1 MTDDLTP
8 QDLPNKEESL
18 GDSVDAV
25 QQSTDPLTASND
37 APTDDSNPIVEAEPL
52 PATEEQFLE
61 TVSASDDAATT
72 ETSEPEEDLSS
83 LTRDQLVE
91 RLEQYAAEADV
102 PRFKAPIQS
111 IRDMLSQIIAQ
122 EKQTALDKFLEEG
135 GNRDD
140 FKPVPDPL
148 EDRFNKAIRKF
159 NKRRL
164 EYQEQQEKQRK
175 VSLDE
180 KREILG
186 LLKDLIQN
194 EENMNKAFER
204 FHELQ
209 ARWRAA
215 GPVPASDAKDLQLT
229 YKFFID
235 KFYDFIKINR
245 ELQDLDQRRNMEM
258 KLTICEQAE
267 ELMLEPSINTAFRK
281 LQMLQDKWRE
291 TGPVPRDKKDEVWDR
306 FKAACDKIFERR
318 REHEK
323 QFDELRKTNLDAKTQ
338 LCEQVEALKPAADG
352 KHKEWQ
358 DVTAKLLELQAQ
370 WRKIGHAG
378 KEHNDSVWSRFRTAC
393 DALFKSKNDYYQKR
407 KQEYAAN
414 LQLKTEL
421 CIQAEALKENTDWK
435 ATSEELKRLQE
446 EWKKIG
452 FAGDRQSEKI
462 WKRFRSA
469 CDAFF
474 ANKTEHFNNRDK
486 DNDENLQK
494 KNELILRIEQ
504 YVLGEDHR
512 AAFEELKAFQ
522 REWNAIGLVPIK
534 KKDDVNGRF
543 KQAID
548 AQFAKI
554 KSSDRP
560 RSSYQPRNESFQ
572 RAGGA
577 DSKGGDP
584 ERRSLLNRISEL
596 KNDVQ
601 IWENNI
607 GFFAK
612 SKTADKL
619 KSEFESKISQ
629 AKKEI
634 DALMGKLKG
643 SEPAP
648 KPSSDNESTPGDAS

>member
-1 MTDDLTP
+1 MNDELTP
-8 QDLPNKEESL
+8 QEGASSEESI
-18 GDSVDAV
+18 GSSESAENQIIETPASEPVSDALAEEV
-25 QQSTDPLTASND
+25 
-37 APTDDSNPIVEAEPL
+37 APEPL
-52 PATEEQFLE
+52 PATEEQFME
-61 TVSASDDAATT
+61 TAAPEAAIQQT
-72 ETSEPEEDLSS
+72 EELEPEEDLSTLS
-83 LTRDQLVE
+83 KEQLVE
-91 RLEQYAAEADV
+91 RLEQYASEQET
-102 PRFKAPIQS
+102 PRFKDRVNS
-111 IRDMLSQIIAQ
+111 IRDNLSQAFTH
-122 EKQTALDKFLEEG
+122 EREAALAKFIEEG

-140 FKPVPDPL
+140 FKPAADPL
-148 EDRFNKAIRKF
+148 EERFSKALKKY
-159 NKRRL
+159 NKRRV

-215 GPVPASDAKDLQLT
+215 GPVPSADAKDLQMS
-229 YKFFID
+229 YKFLID
-235 KFYDFIKINR
+235 KFYDYIKINR
-245 ELQDLDQRRNMEM
+245 ELQDLDQRRNLEM
-258 KLTICEQAE
+258 KLRLCEQAE
-267 ELMLEPSINTAFRK
+267 ELMLDSSISNAFKKLNT
-281 LQMLQDKWRE
+281 LQDKWRE
-291 TGPVPRDKKDEVWDR
+291 TGPVPRDKKDEIWDR
-306 FKAACDKIFERR
+306 FKAACDKVFERR
-318 REHEK
+318 REYEQQFEEK
-323 QFDELRKTNLDAKTQ
+323 RKVNLEAKSN
-338 LCEQVEALKPAADG
+338 LCEQVESLKPAADA

-358 DVTAKLLELQAQ
+358 EITAKLLELQAA

-378 KEHNDSVWSRFRTAC
+378 KQHNDSIWTRFRTAC
-393 DALFKSKNDYYQKR
+393 DNLFKSKNDFYSRR

-421 CIQAEALKENTDWK
+421 CIQAEALQENTDWK
-435 ATSEELKRLQE
+435 STSEELKRLQD

-474 ANKTEHFNNRDK
+474 AKKSEHFSSRDK
-486 DNDENLQK
+486 DNEENLIK
-494 KNELILRIEQ
+494 KNELIAKIEA
-504 YVLGEDHR
+504 YVSGEDHH
-512 AAFEELKAFQ
+512 ASFEELKAFQ

-534 KKDDVNGRF
+534 KKDDVNMRF

-548 AQFAKI
+548 AQFAKL

-560 RSSYQPRNESFQ
+560 RGNYQPKTTFVSKTVS
-572 RAGGA
+572 
-577 DSKGGDP
+577 DKGGDP

-612 SKTADKL
+612 SKSADKL
-619 KSEFESKISQ
+619 KSEFEDKISK

-634 DALMGKLKG
+634 GALMEKLKG
-643 SEPAP
+643 PEQP
-648 KPSSDNESTPGDAS
+648 KPSAEPPATEQA

>member
-1 MTDDLTP
+1 MNDELTP
-8 QDLPNKEESL
+8 QEGASSEESMGISENAENQTIGTSDL
-18 GDSVDAV
+18 ESVSDTITEEV
-25 QQSTDPLTASND
+25 
-37 APTDDSNPIVEAEPL
+37 APEPEPL
-52 PATEEQFLE
+52 PATEEQFME
-61 TVSASDDAATT
+61 TAAP
-72 ETSEPEEDLSS
+72 EAAMQQSEDLEPEEDLSTLS
-83 LTRDQLVE
+83 KEQLVE
-91 RLEQYAAEADV
+91 RLEQYASEQES
-102 PRFKAPIQS
+102 PRFKDRVNS
-111 IRDMLSQIIAQ
+111 IRDNLSQTFSQ
-122 EKQTALDKFLEEG
+122 EREAALAKFIEDG

-140 FKPVPDPL
+140 FKPVSDPL
-148 EDRFNKAIRKF
+148 EERFSKALKKF
-159 NKRRL
+159 NKRRF

-215 GPVPASDAKDLQLT
+215 GPVPSADAKDLQMS
-229 YKFFID
+229 YKFLID
-235 KFYDFIKINR
+235 KFYDYIKINR
-245 ELQDLDQRRNMEM
+245 ELQDLDQRRNLEM
-258 KLTICEQAE
+258 KLRLCEQAE
-267 ELMLEPSINTAFRK
+267 ELMLDSSISNAFKK
-281 LQMLQDKWRE
+281 LHMLQDKWRE

-306 FKAACDKIFERR
+306 FKAACDKVFERR
-318 REHEK
+318 REYEQQFEEK
-323 QFDELRKTNLDAKTQ
+323 RKVNLDAKTA
-338 LCEQVEALKPAADG
+338 LCEQVEALKSDADA

-358 DVTAKLLELQAQ
+358 EITAKLLELQAA

-378 KEHNDSVWSRFRTAC
+378 KQHNDGIWTRFRSAC
-393 DALFKSKNDYYQKR
+393 DNLFKSKNDFYSRR
-407 KQEYAAN
+407 KHEYAAN

-421 CIQAEALKENTDWK
+421 CIQAEALQENTDWK
-435 ATSEELKRLQE
+435 STSEELKRLQE

-474 ANKTEHFNNRDK
+474 AKKSEHFSSRDK
-486 DNDENLQK
+486 DNEENLVK
-494 KNELILRIEQ
+494 KNELIARIDA
-504 YVLGEDHR
+504 YVPGEDHH
-512 AAFEELKAFQ
+512 ASFEELKAFQ
-522 REWNAIGLVPIK
+522 REWNAVGLVPIK
-534 KKDDVNGRF
+534 KKDEVNARF
-543 KQAID
+543 KQVID
-548 AQFAKI
+548 AQFAKL

-560 RSSYQPRNESFQ
+560 RGTYQPKTQYVSK
-572 RAGGA
+572 AVS
-577 DSKGGDP
+577 DKGGDP

-619 KSEFESKISQ
+619 KSEFEDKISK

-634 DALMGKLKG
+634 GALMEKLKG
-643 SEPAP
+643 PELP
-648 KPSSDNESTPGDAS
+648 KPTEEPPATDQA

>member
-1 MTDDLTP
+1 MNDELTP
-8 QDLPNKEESL
+8 QEGASSEESMGISENAENQTIVTSDL
-18 GDSVDAV
+18 ESVSDTITEEV
-25 QQSTDPLTASND
+25 
-37 APTDDSNPIVEAEPL
+37 APEPEPL
-52 PATEEQFLE
+52 PATEEQFME
-61 TVSASDDAATT
+61 TAAP
-72 ETSEPEEDLSS
+72 EAAIQQSEELEPEEDLSTLS
-83 LTRDQLVE
+83 KEQLVE
-91 RLEQYAAEADV
+91 RLEQYASEQES
-102 PRFKAPIQS
+102 PRFKDRVNS
-111 IRDMLSQIIAQ
+111 IRDNLSQTFSQ
-122 EKQTALDKFLEEG
+122 EREAALAKFIEDG

-140 FKPVPDPL
+140 FKPVSDPL
-148 EDRFNKAIRKF
+148 EERFSKALKKF
-159 NKRRL
+159 NKRRF

-209 ARWRAA
+209 VRWRAA
-215 GPVPASDAKDLQLT
+215 GPVPSADAKDLQMS
-229 YKFFID
+229 YKFLID
-235 KFYDFIKINR
+235 KFYDYIKINR
-245 ELQDLDQRRNMEM
+245 ELQDLDQRRNLEM
-258 KLTICEQAE
+258 KLRLCEQAE
-267 ELMLEPSINTAFRK
+267 ELMLDSSISNAFKK
-281 LQMLQDKWRE
+281 LHMLQDKWRE

-306 FKAACDKIFERR
+306 FKAACDKVFERR
-318 REHEK
+318 REYEQQFEEK
-323 QFDELRKTNLDAKTQ
+323 RKVNLDAKTA
-338 LCEQVEALKPAADG
+338 LCEQVEALKSDADA

-358 DVTAKLLELQAQ
+358 EITAKLLELQAA

-378 KEHNDSVWSRFRTAC
+378 KQHNDGIWTRFRSAC
-393 DALFKSKNDYYQKR
+393 DNLFKSKNDFYSRR

-421 CIQAEALKENTDWK
+421 CIQAEALQENTDWK
-435 ATSEELKRLQE
+435 STSEELKRLQE

-474 ANKTEHFNNRDK
+474 AKKSEHFSSRDK
-486 DNDENLQK
+486 DNEENLVK
-494 KNELILRIEQ
+494 KNELIARIEA
-504 YVLGEDHR
+504 YVPGEDHH
-512 AAFEELKAFQ
+512 ASFEELKGFQ
-522 REWNAIGLVPIK
+522 REWNAVGLVPIK
-534 KKDDVNGRF
+534 KKDEVNARF
-543 KQAID
+543 KQVID
-548 AQFAKI
+548 AQFAKL

-560 RSSYQPRNESFQ
+560 RGTYQPKTQYVSK
-572 RAGGA
+572 AVS
-577 DSKGGDP
+577 DKGGDP

-619 KSEFESKISQ
+619 KSEFEDKISK

-634 DALMGKLKG
+634 GALMEKLKG
-643 SEPAP
+643 PELP
-648 KPSSDNESTPGDAS
+648 KPTEEPPATEQA

>member
-1 MTDDLTP
+1 MNDELTP
-8 QDLPNKEESL
+8 QEGASSEKSMGISENAENQTIGTSDLESVSDTITEE
-18 GDSVDAV
+18 
-25 QQSTDPLTASND
+25 TA
-37 APTDDSNPIVEAEPL
+37 PEPEPL
-52 PATEEQFLE
+52 PATEEQFME
-61 TVSASDDAATT
+61 TAAP
-72 ETSEPEEDLSS
+72 EAAIQQSEELEPEEDLSTLS
-83 LTRDQLVE
+83 KEQLVE
-91 RLEQYAAEADV
+91 RLEQYASEQES
-102 PRFKAPIQS
+102 PRFKDRVNS
-111 IRDMLSQIIAQ
+111 IRDNLSQTFSQ
-122 EKQTALDKFLEEG
+122 EREAALAKFIEDG

-140 FKPVPDPL
+140 FKPVSDPL
-148 EDRFNKAIRKF
+148 EERFSKALKKF
-159 NKRRL
+159 NKRRF

-215 GPVPASDAKDLQLT
+215 GPVPSADAKDLQMS
-229 YKFFID
+229 YKFLID
-235 KFYDFIKINR
+235 KFYDYIKINR
-245 ELQDLDQRRNMEM
+245 ELQDLDQRRNLEM
-258 KLTICEQAE
+258 KLRLCEQAE
-267 ELMLEPSINTAFRK
+267 ELILDSSISNAFKK
-281 LQMLQDKWRE
+281 LHMLQDKWRE

-306 FKAACDKIFERR
+306 FKAACDKVFERR
-318 REHEK
+318 REYEQQFEEK
-323 QFDELRKTNLDAKTQ
+323 RKVNLDAKTA
-338 LCEQVEALKPAADG
+338 LCEQVEALKSDADA

-358 DVTAKLLELQAQ
+358 EITAKLLELQAA

-378 KEHNDSVWSRFRTAC
+378 KQHNDGIWTRFRSAC
-393 DALFKSKNDYYQKR
+393 DNLFKSKNDFYSRR
-407 KQEYAAN
+407 KHEYAAN

-421 CIQAEALKENTDWK
+421 CIQAEALQENTDWK
-435 ATSEELKRLQE
+435 STSEELKRLQE

-474 ANKTEHFNNRDK
+474 AKKSEHFSSRDK
-486 DNDENLQK
+486 DNEENLVK
-494 KNELILRIEQ
+494 KNELIARIEA
-504 YVLGEDHR
+504 YVPGEDHH
-512 AAFEELKAFQ
+512 ASFEELKGFQ
-522 REWNAIGLVPIK
+522 REWNAVGLVPIK
-534 KKDDVNGRF
+534 KKDEVNARF
-543 KQAID
+543 KQVID
-548 AQFAKI
+548 AQFAKL

-560 RSSYQPRNESFQ
+560 RGTYQPKTQYVSK
-572 RAGGA
+572 AVS
-577 DSKGGDP
+577 DKGGDP

-619 KSEFESKISQ
+619 KSEFEDKISK

-634 DALMGKLKG
+634 GALMEKLKG
-643 SEPAP
+643 PELP
-648 KPSSDNESTPGDAS
+648 KPTEEPPATEQA

>member
-1 MTDDLTP
+1 MNDELTP
-8 QDLPNKEESL
+8 QEGAASEEPMGISESAENQVNETL
-18 GDSVDAV
+18 AVESVLESSAEEV
-25 QQSTDPLTASND
+25 
-37 APTDDSNPIVEAEPL
+37 APEPL
-52 PATEEQFLE
+52 PATEEQFME
-61 TVSASDDAATT
+61 TAAPEASIQQT
-72 ETSEPEEDLSS
+72 EELEPEEDLATLS
-83 LTRDQLVE
+83 REQLVE
-91 RLEQYAAEADV
+91 RLEQYASEQEV
-102 PRFKAPIQS
+102 PRFKDRVNS
-111 IRDMLSQIIAQ
+111 IRDNLSQAFTH
-122 EKQTALDKFLEEG
+122 EREAALAKFIEDG

-140 FKPVPDPL
+140 FKPATDPL
-148 EDRFNKAIRKF
+148 EERFSKALKKY
-159 NKRRL
+159 NKRRI

-215 GPVPASDAKDLQLT
+215 GPVPSADAKDLQMS
-229 YKFFID
+229 YKFLID
-235 KFYDFIKINR
+235 KFYDYIKINR
-245 ELQDLDQRRNMEM
+245 ELQDLDQRRNLEM
-258 KLTICEQAE
+258 KLRLCEQAE
-267 ELMLEPSINTAFRK
+267 ELMLDSSISNAFKK
-281 LQMLQDKWRE
+281 LHTLQDKWRE
-291 TGPVPRDKKDEVWDR
+291 TGPVPRDKKDEIWDR
-306 FKAACDKIFERR
+306 FKAACDKVFERR
-318 REHEK
+318 REYEQQFEEK
-323 QFDELRKTNLDAKTQ
+323 RKDNLEAKTA
-338 LCEQVEALKPAADG
+338 LCEQVEALKPAAES

-358 DVTAKLLELQAQ
+358 EITAKLLELQVA

-378 KEHNDSVWSRFRTAC
+378 KQHNESIWTRFRTAC
-393 DALFKSKNDYYQKR
+393 DNLFKTKNDFYSRR

-421 CIQAEALKENTDWK
+421 CIQAEALQENTDWK
-435 ATSEELKRLQE
+435 STSEELKRLQE

-474 ANKTEHFNNRDK
+474 AKKSEHFSSRDK
-486 DNDENLQK
+486 DNEENLVK
-494 KNELILRIEQ
+494 KNELIAKIEA
-504 YVLGEDHR
+504 YAPGDDHH
-512 AAFEELKAFQ
+512 ASFEELKAFQ

-534 KKDDVNGRF
+534 QKDGVNARF

-548 AQFAKI
+548 AQFAKL

-560 RSSYQPRNESFQ
+560 RGSYQPKTQFVSKTTS
-572 RAGGA
+572 
-577 DSKGGDP
+577 DKGGDP

-619 KSEFESKISQ
+619 KSEFEDKISK

-634 DALMGKLKG
+634 GALMEKLKG
-643 SEPAP
+643 PEQP
-648 KPSSDNESTPGDAS
+648 KPTEEPPAAEQA

>member
-1 MTDDLTP
+1 MTDELTP
-8 QDLPNKEESL
+8 QDAKSNDDATGSSE
-18 GDSVDAV
+18 DAV
-25 QQSTDPLTASND
+25 NQNNEIQMGVAADVQEAVADPA
-37 APTDDSNPIVEAEPL
+37 PL
-52 PATEEQFLE
+52 PATEDQFMEAVPVADSEQ
-61 TVSASDDAATT
+61 AAV
-72 ETSEPEEDLSS
+72 EIEPEEDLSA
-83 LTRDQLVE
+83 LTREQLVE
-91 RLEQYAAEADV
+91 RLEQYASEQEV
-102 PRFKAPIQS
+102 PKYKARIQS
-111 IRDMLSQIIAQ
+111 VRELLSQMFSQ
-122 EKQTALDKFLEEG
+122 EKQAALDRFLEDG

-140 FKPVPDPL
+140 FKPAVDAL
-148 EDRFNKAIRKF
+148 EDRFNKALRKF

-164 EYQEQQEKQRK
+164 EYQEQQDKQRK

-194 EENMNKAFER
+194 EENMNKAFDR

-215 GPVPASDAKDLQLT
+215 GPVPSADAKDLQMS

-245 ELQDLDQRRNMEM
+245 ELQDLDQRRNLEM
-258 KLTICEQAE
+258 KLSLCEQAE
-267 ELMLEPSINTAFRK
+267 ELLLETSINTAFRK
-281 LQMLQDKWRE
+281 LYTLQDKWRE
-291 TGPVPRDKKDEVWDR
+291 TGPVPREKKDEIWDR
-306 FKAACDKIFERR
+306 FKGACDKVFERR
-318 REHEK
+318 KEHEQ
-323 QFDELRKTNLDAKTQ
+323 QFDEKRKANLDAKTA
-338 LCEQVEALKPAADG
+338 LCEQVEALKPSGDG

-358 DVTAKLLELQAQ
+358 DLTAKLLELQAA
-370 WRKIGHAG
+370 WRKVGHAG
-378 KEHNDSVWSRFRTAC
+378 KELNDSVWTRFRSAC
-393 DALFKSKNDYYQKR
+393 DALFKAKNEYYQKR

-435 ATSEELKRLQE
+435 STSEELKRLQE

-462 WKRFRSA
+462 WKRFRTA

-474 ANKTEHFNNRDK
+474 ASKSEHFSNRDK
-486 DNDENLQK
+486 DNEENLLK
-494 KNELILRIEQ
+494 KNELISRIEQ
-504 YVLGEDHR
+504 YVPGEDHH

-534 KKDDVNGRF
+534 KKDDVNGRY

-548 AQFAKI
+548 AQFAQL

-560 RSSYQPRNESFQ
+560 RGNYQPRNDAYQ
-572 RAGGA
+572 RSNSE
-577 DSKGGDP
+577 SKGGDP

-612 SKTADKL
+612 SKTAEKL
-619 KSEFESKISQ
+619 KSEFEEKINK

-634 DALMGKLKG
+634 GTLMEKLKG
-643 SEPAP
+643 PETPASP
-648 KPSSDNESTPGDAS
+648 KPPENQIE

>member
-1 MTDDLTP
+1 MTDELTP
-8 QDLPNKEESL
+8 QDLPEKEESL
-18 GDSVDAV
+18 GDSIDAV
-25 QQSTDPLTASND
+25 HQSND
-37 APTDDSNPIVEAEPL
+37 SLTEPNDSVADDSNQITEAEPL

-61 TVSASDDAATT
+61 TVSASDDVAAA

-91 RLEQYAAEADV
+91 RLEQYAAESDV
-102 PRFKAPIQS
+102 PRFKARIQS
-111 IRDMLSQIIAQ
+111 IRDLLSQIIAQ
-122 EKQTALDKFLEEG
+122 EKQSALDKFLEEG

-148 EDRFNKAIRKF
+148 EERFNKALRKF

-164 EYQEQQEKQRK
+164 EFQEQQEKQRK
-175 VSLDE
+175 ASLDE

-186 LLKDLIQN
+186 LFKDLIQN

-215 GPVPASDAKDLQLT
+215 GPVPSADAKDLQLT

-258 KLTICEQAE
+258 KLSICEQAE

-281 LQMLQDKWRE
+281 LQTLQDKWRE

-306 FKAACDKIFERR
+306 FKGACDKIFDRR

-323 QFDELRKTNLDAKTQ
+323 QFDELRKANLDAKTQ
-338 LCEQVEALKPAADG
+338 LCEQVEALKPAAEG

-378 KEHNDSVWSRFRTAC
+378 KEHNDTVWGRFRSAC
-393 DALFKSKNDYYQKR
+393 DALFKLKNDYYQKR

-421 CIQAEALKENTDWK
+421 CIQAEALRENTDWK

-462 WKRFRSA
+462 WKRFRAA

-494 KNELILRIEQ
+494 KNELITRIEQ
-504 YVLGEDHR
+504 YVPGDDHR

-548 AQFAKI
+548 AQFAKL

-560 RSSYQPRNESFQ
+560 RGSYQPRSESYQ
-572 RAGGA
+572 RTTGTDA
-577 DSKGGDP
+577 KGGDP

-619 KSEFESKISQ
+619 KSEFESKINQ

-634 DALMGKLKG
+634 DVLMGKLKG
-643 SEPAP
+643 PEPAP
-648 KPSSDNESTPGDAS
+648 KPTTDSESSSGSPE

>member
-8 QDLPNKEESL
+8 QDVPSNEDSLGNSDDAVHQPNDTYSETNSSSVEESNQVL
-18 GDSVDAV
+18 
-25 QQSTDPLTASND
+25 
-37 APTDDSNPIVEAEPL
+37 EAEPL
-52 PATEEQFLE
+52 PATEEQFLQ
-61 TVSASDDAATT
+61 SDATT
-72 ETSEPEEDLSS
+72 GEVVAAETLEPEEDLST
-83 LTRDQLVE
+83 LTREQLVD
-91 RLEQYAAEADV
+91 RLEQYVAENEV
-102 PRFKAPIQS
+102 PRFKERIHS
-111 IRDMLSQIIAQ
+111 IRDLVSQIIAH
-122 EKQTALDKFLEEG
+122 EKQAALDKFLEDG

-140 FKPVPDPL
+140 FKPAMDPL
-148 EDRFNKAIRKF
+148 EDRFNKALRKF

-175 VSLDE
+175 ASLDE
-180 KREILG
+180 KRDILG
-186 LLKDLIQN
+186 QLKDLIQN
-194 EENMNKAFER
+194 EENMNKAFDR

-215 GPVPASDAKDLQLT
+215 GPVPAADAKDLQLT

-245 ELQDLDQRRNMEM
+245 ELQDLDQRRNLDM
-258 KLTICEQAE
+258 KLNICEQAE

-306 FKAACDKIFERR
+306 FKGACDKVFERR

-323 QFDELRKTNLDAKTQ
+323 QFDEKRKANLDAKTQ
-338 LCEQVEALKPAADG
+338 LCEQAEALKPAADS

-358 DVTAKLLELQAQ
+358 DITAKLLELQAQ
-370 WRKIGHAG
+370 WRKVGHAG
-378 KEHNDSVWSRFRTAC
+378 KEHNDSIWTRFKNAC

-421 CIQAEALKENTDWK
+421 CIQAEALKDNTDWK

-462 WKRFRSA
+462 WKRFRAA

-474 ANKTEHFNNRDK
+474 ANKTEHFNSRDK
-486 DNDENLQK
+486 DNEENLNK
-494 KNELILRIEQ
+494 KNELIARIEQ
-504 YVLGEDHR
+504 YVPGDDHR

-548 AQFAKI
+548 AQFAKL
-554 KSSDRP
+554 KSTDRP
-560 RSSYQPRNESFQ
+560 RGSYQPRNDSFQ
-572 RAGGA
+572 RSSQDA
-577 DSKGGDP
+577 KGGDP

-619 KSEFESKISQ
+619 KSEFESKINQ

-634 DALMGKLKG
+634 DLLMGKLKG
-643 SEPAP
+643 PEPAP
-648 KPSSDNESTPGDAS
+648 KPSGDADAPASEGK

>member
-1 MTDDLTP
+1 MNDELTP
-8 QDLPNKEESL
+8 QEGASSEESMGISENAENQTIGTSDL
-18 GDSVDAV
+18 ESVSDTITEEV
-25 QQSTDPLTASND
+25 
-37 APTDDSNPIVEAEPL
+37 APEPEPL
-52 PATEEQFLE
+52 PATEEQFME
-61 TVSASDDAATT
+61 TAAP
-72 ETSEPEEDLSS
+72 EAAIQQSEELEPEEDLSTLS
-83 LTRDQLVE
+83 KEQLVE
-91 RLEQYAAEADV
+91 RLEQYASEQES
-102 PRFKAPIQS
+102 PRFKDRVNS
-111 IRDMLSQIIAQ
+111 IRDNLSQTFSQ
-122 EKQTALDKFLEEG
+122 EREAALAKFIEDG

-140 FKPVPDPL
+140 FKPVSDSL
-148 EDRFNKAIRKF
+148 EERFSKALKKF
-159 NKRRL
+159 NKRRF

-186 LLKDLIQN
+186 QLKDLIQN

-215 GPVPASDAKDLQLT
+215 GPVPSADAKDLQMS
-229 YKFFID
+229 YKFLID
-235 KFYDFIKINR
+235 KFYDYIKINR
-245 ELQDLDQRRNMEM
+245 ELQDLDQRRNLEM
-258 KLTICEQAE
+258 KLRLCEQAE
-267 ELMLEPSINTAFRK
+267 ELMLDSSISNAFKK
-281 LQMLQDKWRE
+281 LHMLQDKWRE

-306 FKAACDKIFERR
+306 FKAACDKVFERR
-318 REHEK
+318 REYEQQFEEK
-323 QFDELRKTNLDAKTQ
+323 RKVNLDAKTA
-338 LCEQVEALKPAADG
+338 LCEQVEALKSDADA

-358 DVTAKLLELQAQ
+358 EITAKLLELQAA

-378 KEHNDSVWSRFRTAC
+378 KQHNDGIWTRFRSAC
-393 DALFKSKNDYYQKR
+393 DNLFKSKNDFYSRR
-407 KQEYAAN
+407 KHEYAAN

-421 CIQAEALKENTDWK
+421 CIQAEALQENTDWK
-435 ATSEELKRLQE
+435 STSEELKRLQD

-474 ANKTEHFNNRDK
+474 AKKSEHFSSRDK
-486 DNDENLQK
+486 DNEENLVK
-494 KNELILRIEQ
+494 KNELIARIDA
-504 YVLGEDHR
+504 YVPGEDHH
-512 AAFEELKAFQ
+512 ASFEELKAFQ
-522 REWNAIGLVPIK
+522 REWNAVGLVPIK
-534 KKDDVNGRF
+534 KKDEVNARF
-543 KQAID
+543 KQVID
-548 AQFAKI
+548 AQFAKL

-560 RSSYQPRNESFQ
+560 RGTYQPKTQYVSK
-572 RAGGA
+572 AVS
-577 DSKGGDP
+577 DKGGDP

-619 KSEFESKISQ
+619 KSEFEDKISK

-634 DALMGKLKG
+634 GALMEKLKG
-643 SEPAP
+643 PELP
-648 KPSSDNESTPGDAS
+648 KPSEEPPATEQA

>member
-1 MTDDLTP
+1 MNDELTP
-8 QDLPNKEESL
+8 QEGASSEESMGIGENAENQTIGASDL
-18 GDSVDAV
+18 ESVSDTITEEV
-25 QQSTDPLTASND
+25 
-37 APTDDSNPIVEAEPL
+37 APEPEPL
-52 PATEEQFLE
+52 PATEEQFME
-61 TVSASDDAATT
+61 TAAP
-72 ETSEPEEDLSS
+72 EAAMQQSEDLEPEEDLSTLS
-83 LTRDQLVE
+83 KEQLVE
-91 RLEQYAAEADV
+91 RLEQYASEQES
-102 PRFKAPIQS
+102 PRFKDRVNS
-111 IRDMLSQIIAQ
+111 IRDNLSQTFSQ
-122 EKQTALDKFLEEG
+122 EREAALAKFIEDG

-140 FKPVPDPL
+140 FKPVSDPL
-148 EDRFNKAIRKF
+148 EERFSKALKKF
-159 NKRRL
+159 NKRRF

-186 LLKDLIQN
+186 QLKDLIQN

-215 GPVPASDAKDLQLT
+215 GPVPSADAKDLQMS
-229 YKFFID
+229 YKFLID
-235 KFYDFIKINR
+235 KFYDYIKINR
-245 ELQDLDQRRNMEM
+245 ELQDLDQRRNLEM
-258 KLTICEQAE
+258 KLRLCEQAE
-267 ELMLEPSINTAFRK
+267 ELMLDSSISNAFKK
-281 LQMLQDKWRE
+281 LHMLQDKWRE

-306 FKAACDKIFERR
+306 FKAACDKVFERR
-318 REHEK
+318 REYEQQFEEK
-323 QFDELRKTNLDAKTQ
+323 RKVNLDAKTA
-338 LCEQVEALKPAADG
+338 LCEQVEALKSDADA

-358 DVTAKLLELQAQ
+358 EITAKLLELQAA

-378 KEHNDSVWSRFRTAC
+378 KQHNDGIWTRFRSAC
-393 DALFKSKNDYYQKR
+393 DNLFKSKNDFYSRR
-407 KQEYAAN
+407 KHEYAAN

-421 CIQAEALKENTDWK
+421 CIQAEALQENTDWK
-435 ATSEELKRLQE
+435 STSEELKRLQE

-474 ANKTEHFNNRDK
+474 AKKSEHFSSRDK
-486 DNDENLQK
+486 DNEENLVK
-494 KNELILRIEQ
+494 KNELIARIDA
-504 YVLGEDHR
+504 YVPGEDHH
-512 AAFEELKAFQ
+512 ASFEELKAFQ
-522 REWNAIGLVPIK
+522 REWNAVGLVPIK
-534 KKDDVNGRF
+534 KKDEVNARF
-543 KQAID
+543 KQVID
-548 AQFAKI
+548 AQFAKL

-560 RSSYQPRNESFQ
+560 RGTYQPKTQYVSK
-572 RAGGA
+572 AVS
-577 DSKGGDP
+577 DKGGDP

-619 KSEFESKISQ
+619 KSEFEDKISK

-634 DALMGKLKG
+634 GALMEKLKG
-643 SEPAP
+643 PELP
-648 KPSSDNESTPGDAS
+648 KPTEEPPATDQA

>member
-1 MTDDLTP
+1 MNDELTP
-8 QDLPNKEESL
+8 QEGASSEESM
-18 GDSVDAV
+18 GISESAENQVNEISAIEAV
-25 QQSTDPLTASND
+25 PDTATEEV
-37 APTDDSNPIVEAEPL
+37 APEPL
-52 PATEEQFLE
+52 PATEEQFME
-61 TVSASDDAATT
+61 TAAPEATIQQS
-72 ETSEPEEDLSS
+72 EELEPEEDLSTLS
-83 LTRDQLVE
+83 REQLVE
-91 RLEQYAAEADV
+91 RLEQYASEQET
-102 PRFKAPIQS
+102 PRFKDRVNS
-111 IRDMLSQIIAQ
+111 IRDSLSQSFTHEREA
-122 EKQTALDKFLEEG
+122 ALAKFIEDG

-140 FKPVPDPL
+140 FKPAADPL
-148 EDRFNKAIRKF
+148 EERFSKALKKY
-159 NKRRL
+159 NKRRI

-215 GPVPASDAKDLQLT
+215 GPVPSADAKDLQMS
-229 YKFFID
+229 YKFLID
-235 KFYDFIKINR
+235 KFYDYIKINR
-245 ELQDLDQRRNMEM
+245 ELQDLDQRRNLEM
-258 KLTICEQAE
+258 KLRLCEQAE
-267 ELMLEPSINTAFRK
+267 ELILDSSISNAFKK
-281 LQMLQDKWRE
+281 LHTLQDKWRE

-306 FKAACDKIFERR
+306 FKAACDKVFERR
-318 REHEK
+318 REYEQQFEEK
-323 QFDELRKTNLDAKTQ
+323 RKANLEAKTA
-338 LCEQVEALKPAADG
+338 LCEQVEALKPAAES

-358 DVTAKLLELQAQ
+358 EITAKLLELQAA

-378 KEHNDSVWSRFRTAC
+378 KQHNDGIWTRFRTAC
-393 DALFKSKNDYYQKR
+393 DNLFKSKNDFYSRR

-421 CIQAEALKENTDWK
+421 CIQAEALQENTDWK
-435 ATSEELKRLQE
+435 STSEELKRLQE

-474 ANKTEHFNNRDK
+474 AKKSEHFSSRDK
-486 DNDENLQK
+486 DNEENLVK
-494 KNELILRIEQ
+494 KNELIAKIEA
-504 YVLGEDHR
+504 YAPGDDHH
-512 AAFEELKAFQ
+512 ASFEELKAFQ

-534 KKDDVNGRF
+534 QKDDVNARF

-548 AQFAKI
+548 AQFAKL

-560 RSSYQPRNESFQ
+560 RSSYQPKTQFVSK
-572 RAGGA
+572 ASS
-577 DSKGGDP
+577 DKGGDP

-619 KSEFESKISQ
+619 KSEFEDKISK

-634 DALMGKLKG
+634 GALMDKLKG
-643 SEPAP
+643 PEQPKASEEPPAT
-648 KPSSDNESTPGDAS
+648 DQA

>member
-1 MTDDLTP
+1 MNDELTP
-8 QDLPNKEESL
+8 QEGASSEESMGIGENAENQTIGASDL
-18 GDSVDAV
+18 ESVSDTITEEV
-25 QQSTDPLTASND
+25 
-37 APTDDSNPIVEAEPL
+37 APEPEPL
-52 PATEEQFLE
+52 PATEEQFME
-61 TVSASDDAATT
+61 TAAP
-72 ETSEPEEDLSS
+72 EAAMQQSEDLEPEEDLSTLS
-83 LTRDQLVE
+83 KEQLVE
-91 RLEQYAAEADV
+91 RLEQYASEQES
-102 PRFKAPIQS
+102 PRFKDRVNS
-111 IRDMLSQIIAQ
+111 IRDNLSQTFSQ
-122 EKQTALDKFLEEG
+122 EREAALAKFIEDG

-140 FKPVPDPL
+140 FKPVSDPL
-148 EDRFNKAIRKF
+148 EERFSKALKKF
-159 NKRRL
+159 NKRRF

-186 LLKDLIQN
+186 QLKDLIQN

-215 GPVPASDAKDLQLT
+215 GPVPSADAKDLQMS
-229 YKFFID
+229 YKFLID
-235 KFYDFIKINR
+235 KFYDYIKINR
-245 ELQDLDQRRNMEM
+245 ELQDLDQRRNLEM
-258 KLTICEQAE
+258 KLRLCEQAE
-267 ELMLEPSINTAFRK
+267 ELILDSSISNAFKK
-281 LQMLQDKWRE
+281 LHMLQDKWRE

-306 FKAACDKIFERR
+306 FKAACDKVFERR
-318 REHEK
+318 REYEQQFEEK
-323 QFDELRKTNLDAKTQ
+323 RKVNLDAKTA
-338 LCEQVEALKPAADG
+338 LCEQVEALKSDADA

-358 DVTAKLLELQAQ
+358 EITAKLLELQAA

-378 KEHNDSVWSRFRTAC
+378 KQHNDGIWTRFRSAC
-393 DALFKSKNDYYQKR
+393 DNLFKSKNDFYSRR
-407 KQEYAAN
+407 KHEYAAN

-421 CIQAEALKENTDWK
+421 CIQAEALQENTDWK
-435 ATSEELKRLQE
+435 STSEELKRLQE

-474 ANKTEHFNNRDK
+474 AKKSEHFSSRDK
-486 DNDENLQK
+486 DNEENLVK
-494 KNELILRIEQ
+494 KNELIARIDA
-504 YVLGEDHR
+504 YVPGEDHH
-512 AAFEELKAFQ
+512 ASFEELKAFQ
-522 REWNAIGLVPIK
+522 REWNAVGLVPIK
-534 KKDDVNGRF
+534 KKDEVNARF
-543 KQAID
+543 KQVID
-548 AQFAKI
+548 AQFAKL

-560 RSSYQPRNESFQ
+560 RGTYQPKTQYVSK
-572 RAGGA
+572 AVS
-577 DSKGGDP
+577 DKGGDP

-619 KSEFESKISQ
+619 KSEFEDKISK

-634 DALMGKLKG
+634 GALMEKLKG
-643 SEPAP
+643 PELP
-648 KPSSDNESTPGDAS
+648 KPSEEPPATEQA

>member
-8 QDLPNKEESL
+8 EDVTNNDDALGNSGDAVHQPNDAILEPVASSNEESNQVL
-18 GDSVDAV
+18 
-25 QQSTDPLTASND
+25 
-37 APTDDSNPIVEAEPL
+37 EAEPL
-52 PATEEQFLE
+52 PATEEQFLQTE
-61 TVSASDDAATT
+61 AAPAEAVAT
-72 ETSEPEEDLSS
+72 ETLEPEEDLST
-83 LTRDQLVE
+83 LTSEQLVD
-91 RLEQYAAEADV
+91 RLEQYVAESEV
-102 PRFKAPIQS
+102 PKFKDRVQS
-111 IRDMLSQIIAQ
+111 IRDLVSQTISQ
-122 EKQTALDKFLEEG
+122 EKQSALDRFLEDG

-140 FKPVPDPL
+140 FKPVVDPL
-148 EDRFNKAIRKF
+148 EERFNKALRKF

-175 VSLDE
+175 LSLDE

-194 EENMNKAFER
+194 EENMNKAFDR

-215 GPVPASDAKDLQLT
+215 GPVPSADAKDLQLT

-245 ELQDLDQRRNMEM
+245 ELQDLDQRRNLEM
-258 KLTICEQAE
+258 KLNICEQAE
-267 ELMLEPSINTAFRK
+267 ELMLEPSINNAFRK
-281 LQMLQDKWRE
+281 LQMLQNKWRE

-306 FKAACDKIFERR
+306 FKGACDKVFERR

-323 QFDELRKTNLDAKTQ
+323 QFDEKRKANLDAKTL

-358 DVTAKLLELQAQ
+358 EVTAKLLELQAQ

-378 KEHNDSVWSRFRTAC
+378 KENNDSIWTRFKNAC
-393 DALFKSKNDYYQKR
+393 DALFKSKNDYYLKR

-421 CIQAEALKENTDWK
+421 CIQAEALKDNTDWK

-446 EWKKIG
+446 EWKKVG

-462 WKRFRSA
+462 WKRFRTA

-486 DNDENLQK
+486 DNEENLQK
-494 KNELILRIEQ
+494 KNELITRIEQ
-504 YVLGEDHR
+504 YVPGDDHR
-512 AAFEELKAFQ
+512 TAFEELKEFQ

-548 AQFAKI
+548 AQFAKL

-560 RSSYQPRNESFQ
+560 RGNYQPRNDSFQ
-572 RAGGA
+572 RNNS

-634 DALMGKLKG
+634 DLLMGKLKG
-643 SEPAP
+643 PEAAP
-648 KPSSDNESTPGDAS
+648 KPAADGGSSES

>member
-1 MTDDLTP
+1 MNDELTP
-8 QDLPNKEESL
+8 QEGASSEESM
-18 GDSVDAV
+18 GISESAENQVSEISAIEAVPDAATEEV
-25 QQSTDPLTASND
+25 
-37 APTDDSNPIVEAEPL
+37 APEPL
-52 PATEEQFLE
+52 PATEEQFME
-61 TVSASDDAATT
+61 TATPEAT
-72 ETSEPEEDLSS
+72 IQQSEELEPEEDLSTLS
-83 LTRDQLVE
+83 REQLVD
-91 RLEQYAAEADV
+91 RLEQYASEQET
-102 PRFKAPIQS
+102 PRFKDRVNS
-111 IRDMLSQIIAQ
+111 IRDNLSQSFTHEREA
-122 EKQTALDKFLEEG
+122 ALAKFIEDG

-140 FKPVPDPL
+140 FKPAADPL
-148 EDRFNKAIRKF
+148 EERFSKALKKY
-159 NKRRL
+159 NKRRI

-215 GPVPASDAKDLQLT
+215 GPVPSADAKDLQMS
-229 YKFFID
+229 YKFLID
-235 KFYDFIKINR
+235 KFYDYIKINR
-245 ELQDLDQRRNMEM
+245 ELQDLDQRRNLEM
-258 KLTICEQAE
+258 KLRLCEQAE
-267 ELMLEPSINTAFRK
+267 ELILDSSISNAFKK
-281 LQMLQDKWRE
+281 LHTLQDKWRE

-306 FKAACDKIFERR
+306 FKAACDKVFERR
-318 REHEK
+318 REYEQQFEEK
-323 QFDELRKTNLDAKTQ
+323 RKVNLEAKTA
-338 LCEQVEALKPAADG
+338 LCEQVEALKPAAES

-358 DVTAKLLELQAQ
+358 EITAKLLELQAA

-378 KEHNDSVWSRFRTAC
+378 KEHNDGIWTRFRMAC
-393 DALFKSKNDYYQKR
+393 DNLFKSKNDFYSRR

-421 CIQAEALKENTDWK
+421 CIQAEALQENTDWK
-435 ATSEELKRLQE
+435 STSEELKRLQE

-474 ANKTEHFNNRDK
+474 AKKSEHFSSRDK
-486 DNDENLQK
+486 DNEENLVK
-494 KNELILRIEQ
+494 KNELIAKIEA
-504 YVLGEDHR
+504 YAPGDDHH
-512 AAFEELKAFQ
+512 ASFEELKAFQ

-534 KKDDVNGRF
+534 QKDDVNARF

-548 AQFAKI
+548 AQFAKL

-560 RSSYQPRNESFQ
+560 RSSYQPKTQFVSK
-572 RAGGA
+572 ASS
-577 DSKGGDP
+577 DKGGDP

-619 KSEFESKISQ
+619 KSEFEDKISK

-634 DALMGKLKG
+634 GALMDKLKG
-643 SEPAP
+643 PEQPKASEEPPAT
-648 KPSSDNESTPGDAS
+648 DQA

>member
-1 MTDDLTP
+1 MNDELTP
-8 QDLPNKEESL
+8 QEGASSEESMGISENAENQTIGTSDL
-18 GDSVDAV
+18 ESVSDTITEEV
-25 QQSTDPLTASND
+25 
-37 APTDDSNPIVEAEPL
+37 APEPEPL
-52 PATEEQFLE
+52 PATEEQFME
-61 TVSASDDAATT
+61 TAAP
-72 ETSEPEEDLSS
+72 EAAIQQSEELEPEEDLSTLS
-83 LTRDQLVE
+83 KEQLVE
-91 RLEQYAAEADV
+91 RLEQYASEQES
-102 PRFKAPIQS
+102 PRFKDRVNS
-111 IRDMLSQIIAQ
+111 IRDNLSQTFSQ
-122 EKQTALDKFLEEG
+122 ERETALAKFIEDG

-140 FKPVPDPL
+140 FKPVSDPL
-148 EDRFNKAIRKF
+148 EERFSKALKKF
-159 NKRRL
+159 NKRRF

-215 GPVPASDAKDLQLT
+215 GPVPSADAKDLQMS
-229 YKFFID
+229 YKFLID
-235 KFYDFIKINR
+235 KFYDYIKINR
-245 ELQDLDQRRNMEM
+245 ELQDLDQRRNLEM
-258 KLTICEQAE
+258 KLRLCEQAE
-267 ELMLEPSINTAFRK
+267 ELILDSSISNAFKK
-281 LQMLQDKWRE
+281 LHMLQDKWRE

-306 FKAACDKIFERR
+306 FKAACDKVFERR
-318 REHEK
+318 REYEQQFEEK
-323 QFDELRKTNLDAKTQ
+323 RKVNLDAKTA
-338 LCEQVEALKPAADG
+338 LCEQVEALKSDADA

-358 DVTAKLLELQAQ
+358 EITAKLLELQAA

-378 KEHNDSVWSRFRTAC
+378 KQHNDGIWTRFRSAC
-393 DALFKSKNDYYQKR
+393 DNLFKSKNDFYSRR
-407 KQEYAAN
+407 KHEYAAN

-421 CIQAEALKENTDWK
+421 CIQAEALQENTDWK
-435 ATSEELKRLQE
+435 STSEELKRLQE

-474 ANKTEHFNNRDK
+474 AKKSEHFSSRDK
-486 DNDENLQK
+486 DNEENLVK
-494 KNELILRIEQ
+494 KNELIARIEA
-504 YVLGEDHR
+504 YLPGEDHH
-512 AAFEELKAFQ
+512 ASFEELKGFQ
-522 REWNAIGLVPIK
+522 REWNAVGLVPIK
-534 KKDDVNGRF
+534 KKDEVNARF
-543 KQAID
+543 KQVID
-548 AQFAKI
+548 AQFAKL

-560 RSSYQPRNESFQ
+560 RSTYQPKTQYVSK
-572 RAGGA
+572 AVS
-577 DSKGGDP
+577 DKGGDP

-619 KSEFESKISQ
+619 KSEFEDKISK

-634 DALMGKLKG
+634 GALMEKLKG
-643 SEPAP
+643 PELP
-648 KPSSDNESTPGDAS
+648 KPTEEPPATDQA

>member
-1 MTDDLTP
+1 MNDELTP
-8 QDLPNKEESL
+8 QEGASSEESMGIGENAENQTIGASDL
-18 GDSVDAV
+18 ESVSDTITEEV
-25 QQSTDPLTASND
+25 
-37 APTDDSNPIVEAEPL
+37 APEPEPL
-52 PATEEQFLE
+52 PATEEQFME
-61 TVSASDDAATT
+61 TAAP
-72 ETSEPEEDLSS
+72 EAAMQQSEDLEPEEDLSTLS
-83 LTRDQLVE
+83 KEQLVE
-91 RLEQYAAEADV
+91 RLEQYASEQES
-102 PRFKAPIQS
+102 PRFKDRVNS
-111 IRDMLSQIIAQ
+111 IRDNLSQTFSQ
-122 EKQTALDKFLEEG
+122 EREAALAKFIEDG

-140 FKPVPDPL
+140 FKPVSDPL
-148 EDRFNKAIRKF
+148 EERFSKALKKF
-159 NKRRL
+159 NKRRF

-186 LLKDLIQN
+186 QLKDLIQN

-215 GPVPASDAKDLQLT
+215 GPVPSADAKDLQMS
-229 YKFFID
+229 YKFLID
-235 KFYDFIKINR
+235 KFYDYIKINR
-245 ELQDLDQRRNMEM
+245 ELQDLDQRRNLEM
-258 KLTICEQAE
+258 KLRLCEQAE
-267 ELMLEPSINTAFRK
+267 ELMLDSSISNAFKK
-281 LQMLQDKWRE
+281 LHMLQDKWRE

-306 FKAACDKIFERR
+306 FKAACDKVFERR
-318 REHEK
+318 REYEQQFEEK
-323 QFDELRKTNLDAKTQ
+323 RKVNLDAKTA
-338 LCEQVEALKPAADG
+338 LCEQVEALKSDADA

-358 DVTAKLLELQAQ
+358 EITAKLLELQAA

-378 KEHNDSVWSRFRTAC
+378 KQHNDGIWTRFRSAC
-393 DALFKSKNDYYQKR
+393 DNLFKSKNDFYSRR
-407 KQEYAAN
+407 KHEYAAN

-421 CIQAEALKENTDWK
+421 CIQAEALQENTDWK
-435 ATSEELKRLQE
+435 STSEELKRLQE

-474 ANKTEHFNNRDK
+474 AKKSEHFSSRDK
-486 DNDENLQK
+486 DNEENLVK
-494 KNELILRIEQ
+494 KNELIARIEA
-504 YVLGEDHR
+504 YLPGEDHH
-512 AAFEELKAFQ
+512 ASFEELKGFQ
-522 REWNAIGLVPIK
+522 REWNAVGLVPIK
-534 KKDDVNGRF
+534 KKDEVNARF
-543 KQAID
+543 KQVID
-548 AQFAKI
+548 AQFAKL

-560 RSSYQPRNESFQ
+560 RSTYQPKTQYVSK
-572 RAGGA
+572 AVS
-577 DSKGGDP
+577 DKGGDP

-619 KSEFESKISQ
+619 KSEFEDKISK

-634 DALMGKLKG
+634 GALMEKLKG
-643 SEPAP
+643 PELP
-648 KPSSDNESTPGDAS
+648 KPTEEPPATEQA

>member
-1 MTDDLTP
+1 MNDELTP
-8 QDLPNKEESL
+8 QEGASSEESMGIGENAENQTIGASDL
-18 GDSVDAV
+18 ESVSDTITEEV
-25 QQSTDPLTASND
+25 
-37 APTDDSNPIVEAEPL
+37 APEPEPL
-52 PATEEQFLE
+52 PATEEQFME
-61 TVSASDDAATT
+61 TAAP
-72 ETSEPEEDLSS
+72 EAAMQQSEDLEPEEDLSTLS
-83 LTRDQLVE
+83 KEQLVE
-91 RLEQYAAEADV
+91 RLEQYASEQES
-102 PRFKAPIQS
+102 PRFKDRVNS
-111 IRDMLSQIIAQ
+111 IRDNLSQTFSQ
-122 EKQTALDKFLEEG
+122 EREAALAKFIEDG

-140 FKPVPDPL
+140 FKPVSDPL
-148 EDRFNKAIRKF
+148 EERFSKALKKF
-159 NKRRL
+159 NKRRF

-186 LLKDLIQN
+186 QLKDLIQN

-215 GPVPASDAKDLQLT
+215 GPVPSADAKDLQMS
-229 YKFFID
+229 YKFLID
-235 KFYDFIKINR
+235 KFYDYIKINR
-245 ELQDLDQRRNMEM
+245 ELQDLDQRRNLEM
-258 KLTICEQAE
+258 KLRLCEQAE
-267 ELMLEPSINTAFRK
+267 ELMLDSSISNAFKK
-281 LQMLQDKWRE
+281 LHMLQDKWRE

-306 FKAACDKIFERR
+306 FKAACDKVFERR
-318 REHEK
+318 REYEQQFEEK
-323 QFDELRKTNLDAKTQ
+323 RKVNLDAKTA
-338 LCEQVEALKPAADG
+338 LCEQVEALNSDADA

-358 DVTAKLLELQAQ
+358 EITAKLLELQAA

-378 KEHNDSVWSRFRTAC
+378 KQHNDGIWTRFRSAC
-393 DALFKSKNDYYQKR
+393 DNLFKSKNDFYSRR
-407 KQEYAAN
+407 KHEYAAN

-421 CIQAEALKENTDWK
+421 CIQAEALQENTDWK
-435 ATSEELKRLQE
+435 STSEELKRLQE

-474 ANKTEHFNNRDK
+474 AKKSEHFSSRDK
-486 DNDENLQK
+486 DNEENLVK
-494 KNELILRIEQ
+494 KNELIARIDA
-504 YVLGEDHR
+504 YVPGEDHH
-512 AAFEELKAFQ
+512 ASFEELKAFQ
-522 REWNAIGLVPIK
+522 REWNAVGLVPIK
-534 KKDDVNGRF
+534 KKDEVNARF
-543 KQAID
+543 KQVID
-548 AQFAKI
+548 AQFAKL

-560 RSSYQPRNESFQ
+560 RGTYQPKTQYVSK
-572 RAGGA
+572 AVS
-577 DSKGGDP
+577 DKGGDP

-619 KSEFESKISQ
+619 KSEFEDKISK

-634 DALMGKLKG
+634 GALMEKLKG
-643 SEPAP
+643 PELP
-648 KPSSDNESTPGDAS
+648 KPSEEPPATEQA

>member
-1 MTDDLTP
+1 MNDELTP
-8 QDLPNKEESL
+8 QEGASSEESM
-18 GDSVDAV
+18 GISESAENQVNEISAIEAV
-25 QQSTDPLTASND
+25 PDTATEEV
-37 APTDDSNPIVEAEPL
+37 APEPL
-52 PATEEQFLE
+52 PATEEQFME
-61 TVSASDDAATT
+61 TAAPEATIQQS
-72 ETSEPEEDLSS
+72 EELEPEEDLSTLS
-83 LTRDQLVE
+83 REQLVE
-91 RLEQYAAEADV
+91 RLEQYASEQEA
-102 PRFKAPIQS
+102 PRFKDRVNS
-111 IRDMLSQIIAQ
+111 IRDSLSQSFTHEREA
-122 EKQTALDKFLEEG
+122 ALAKFIEDG

-140 FKPVPDPL
+140 FKPAADPL
-148 EDRFNKAIRKF
+148 EERFSKALKKY
-159 NKRRL
+159 NKRRI

-215 GPVPASDAKDLQLT
+215 GPVPSADAKDLQMS
-229 YKFFID
+229 YKFLID
-235 KFYDFIKINR
+235 KFYDYIKINR
-245 ELQDLDQRRNMEM
+245 ELQDLDQRRNLEM
-258 KLTICEQAE
+258 KLRLCEQAE
-267 ELMLEPSINTAFRK
+267 ELILDSSISNAFKK
-281 LQMLQDKWRE
+281 LHTLQDKWRE

-306 FKAACDKIFERR
+306 FKAACDKVFERR
-318 REHEK
+318 REYEQQFEEK
-323 QFDELRKTNLDAKTQ
+323 RKANLEAKTA
-338 LCEQVEALKPAADG
+338 LCEQVEALKPAAES

-358 DVTAKLLELQAQ
+358 EITAKLLELQAA

-378 KEHNDSVWSRFRTAC
+378 KQHNDGIWTRFRTAC
-393 DALFKSKNDYYQKR
+393 DNLFKSKNDFYSRR

-421 CIQAEALKENTDWK
+421 CIQAEALQENTDWK
-435 ATSEELKRLQE
+435 STSEELKRLQE

-474 ANKTEHFNNRDK
+474 AKKSEHFSSRDK
-486 DNDENLQK
+486 DNEENLVK
-494 KNELILRIEQ
+494 KNELIAKIEA
-504 YVLGEDHR
+504 YAPGDDHH
-512 AAFEELKAFQ
+512 ASFEELKAFQ

-534 KKDDVNGRF
+534 QKDDVNARF

-548 AQFAKI
+548 AQFAKL

-560 RSSYQPRNESFQ
+560 RSSYQPKTQFVSK
-572 RAGGA
+572 GA
-577 DSKGGDP
+577 SEKGGDP

-619 KSEFESKISQ
+619 KSEFEDKISK

-634 DALMGKLKG
+634 GALMDKLKG
-643 SEPAP
+643 PEQAKASEEPPAT
-648 KPSSDNESTPGDAS
+648 DQA